1 MNILVAYASLTI
13 HILRCL
19 PSASLFLGYVMHTA
33 KLHRPGLP
41 SAGAKPALAIA
52 APDKRQAAA
61 YIYDMTAS
69 MRDLAQRHG
78 LATLAL
84 VLEMAAIEAATA
96 RGLQVGPQGGP
107 QA

>member
-1 MNILVAYASLTI
+1 
-13 HILRCL
+13 
-19 PSASLFLGYVMHTA
+19 MHTA
-33 KLHRPGLP
+33 KLPRPGLTP
-41 SAGAKPALAIA
+41 AGAKPSAVIA
-52 APDKRQAAA
+52 APDRRQAAA

-78 LATLAL
+78 MTTLAL

-96 RGLQVGPQGGP
+96 RGPQIGP